1 MTEAA
6 GGARRYGL
14 GALAHR
20 NFRLFFIGQ
29 GISLVG
35 TWMQNVGEG
44 WLILTLTNS
53 PFYVGLTSALSSCGL
68 VLFSLYAGVIADR
81 VDKRR
86 VIVFMQL
93 AFMLEALTVSVLVW
107 TGVIAVWEVLVLAT
121 ILGIASAFDIPM
133 RQSFIVEMV
142 GKDDLMN
149 AIALN
154 SSLFNG
160 ARVIGPAIAGV
171 LIGAVGIAWC
181 YFLNGLSYIAVIA
194 GLLMMRLPPVARP
207 PRTTSSWHGFREVLS
222 YLKSDRRIRALMM
235 LTAILS
241 VFGFPYIAMMPV
253 FARDVLHRGAAG
265 YGALTSSIGIGA
277 VIGALGIALAS
288 ARIRARG
295 RLMLVGGIAFGGLLI
310 LFSES
315 RVLALSMVLLGLAGC
330 AMIVNN
336 SITNTLLQ
344 TTAPDHLRGR
354 IMGFYSFVFVGMAP
368 FGAFLFG
375 VVAEQVGVPTTLAAG
390 GAIGGLAVPSDGW
403 RVHANPNGLRLG
415 APIRC
420 PTNTSFFTRR

>member
-1 MTEAA
+1 
-6 GGARRYGL
+6 
-14 GALAHR
+14 
-20 NFRLFFIGQ
+20 
-29 GISLVG
+29 
-35 TWMQNVGEG
+35 MQNVGEG

-53 PFYVGLTSALSSCGL
+53 PFYVGLTAALSSLGVL
-68 VLFSLYAGVIADR
+68 LFSLYAGVIADR

-86 VIVFMQL
+86 VIILMQV
-93 AFMLEALTVSVLVW
+93 AFMIEAFTVSILVF
-107 TGVIAVWEVLVLAT
+107 THVIAVWQVLVLAT
-121 ILGIASAFDIPM
+121 TLGIASAFDIPM
-133 RQSFIVEMV
+133 RQAFIVEMV

-160 ARVIGPAIAGV
+160 ARVIGPAIAGF

-181 YFLNGLSYIAVIA
+181 YFLNGVSYIAVIA
-194 GLLMMRLPPVARP
+194 GLLLMRLPYNPRP
-207 PRTTSSWHGFREVLS
+207 PKTTSAWTGFREVLA
-222 YLKSDRRIRALMM
+222 YLRSDRRLRVLMI
-235 LTAILS
+235 LTAIIS

-288 ARIRARG
+288 ARIRSRG
-295 RLMLVGGIAFGGLLI
+295 RLMLVGGTAFGLLLM
-310 LFSES
+310 LFSTS
-315 RVLALSMVLLGLAGC
+315 RVLPLSMVLLALAGC

-344 TTAPDHLRGR
+344 TSAPDHLRGR

-375 VVAEQVGVPTTLAAG
+375 IVAEHVGVPTTLAAG
-390 GAIGGLAVPSDGW
+390 GAIVALAVTIAGWVEPS
-403 RVHANPNGLRLG
+403 
-415 APIRC
+415 IRAA
-420 PTNTSFFTRR
+420 

>member
-6 GGARRYGL
+6 RRYGF

-53 PFYVGLTSALSSCGL
+53 PFYVGLTAALSSLGVL
-68 VLFSLYAGVIADR
+68 LFSLYAGVVADR

-86 VIVFMQL
+86 VIIFMQL
-93 AFMLEALTVSVLVW
+93 AFMIEAFTVAILVW
-107 TGVIAVWEVLVLAT
+107 TGVIAVWQVLVLAT
-121 ILGIASAFDIPM
+121 VLGIASAFDIPM

-295 RLMLVGGIAFGGLLI
+295 RLMLVGGTAFGILLI
-310 LFSES
+310 LFSAS
-315 RVLALSMVLLGLAGC
+315 RVLALSVVLLALAGC

-344 TTAPDHLRGR
+344 TAAPDHLRGR

-375 VVAEQVGVPTTLAAG
+375 LVAEHVGVPHTLAAG
-390 GAIGGLAVPSDGW
+390 GAIVALAVVITAI
-403 RVHANPNGLRLG
+403 RVPELRQ
-415 APIRC
+415 A
-420 PTNTSFFTRR
+420 

>member
-6 GGARRYGL
+6 RRYGF

-53 PFYVGLTSALSSCGL
+53 PFYVGLTAALSSLGVL
-68 VLFSLYAGVIADR
+68 LFSLYAGVIADR

-86 VIVFMQL
+86 FIIFMQL
-93 AFMLEALTVSVLVW
+93 AFMLEALTVAILVW
-107 TGVIAVWEVLVLAT
+107 TGVVAVWQVLLLAT

-133 RQSFIVEMV
+133 RQSFVVEMV

-154 SSLFNG
+154 SSVFNG

-181 YFLNGLSYIAVIA
+181 YFLNGVSYIAVIA
-194 GLLMMRLPPVARP
+194 GLLLMRLPPRAPPARGASAW
-207 PRTTSSWHGFREVLS
+207 TGFREVLA
-222 YLKSDRRIRALMM
+222 YLRGDRRLRVLMI
-235 LTAILS
+235 LTAVIS

-253 FARDVLHRGAAG
+253 FARDVLHRGATG

-295 RLMLVGGIAFGGLLI
+295 RLMLAGGTAFGILLI
-310 LFSES
+310 LFAAS
-315 RVLALSMVLLGLAGC
+315 RSLALSMLLLALAGC

-336 SITNTLLQ
+336 SLANTLLQ

-354 IMGFYSFVFVGMAP
+354 VMGFYSFVFVGMAP

-375 VVAEQVGVPTTLAAG
+375 LVAEHVGAPATLAAG
-390 GAIGGLAVPSDGW
+390 GVIVALAVTIAGVAEPS
-403 RVHANPNGLRLG
+403 
-415 APIRC
+415 IRAV
-420 PTNTSFFTRR
+420 

>member
-1 MTEAA
+1 MTE
-6 GGARRYGL
+6 GARRYGF

-29 GISLVG
+29 GISLIG

-53 PFYVGLTSALSSCGL
+53 PFYVGLTAALSSIGVL
-68 VLFSLYAGVIADR
+68 LFSLYAGVIADR
-81 VDKRR
+81 TDKRR
-86 VIVFMQL
+86 FIILMQV
-93 AFMLEALTVSVLVW
+93 AFMLEAFTVSILVW
-107 TGVIAVWEVLVLAT
+107 TGVVAVWQVLVLAT

-133 RQSFIVEMV
+133 RQSFVVEMV

-154 SSLFNG
+154 SSLFNA
-160 ARVIGPAIAGV
+160 ARVIGPAIAGL

-181 YFLNGLSYIAVIA
+181 YFLNGVSYIAVIA
-194 GLLMMRLPPVARP
+194 GLLMMRLPPNPQP
-207 PRTTSSWHGFREVLS
+207 PKTTSAWTGFREVLT
-222 YLKSDRRIRALMM
+222 YLRNDRRVRTLMI

-253 FARDVLHRGAAG
+253 FARDVLHRGAEG
-265 YGALTSSIGIGA
+265 YGALTSSIGVGA
-277 VIGALGIALAS
+277 VIGALAIAWSS

-295 RLMLVGGIAFGGLLI
+295 RLMLSGGVALGMLLI
-310 LFSES
+310 LFAAS
-315 RVLALSMVLLGLAGC
+315 RSLAVSMVLLGLAGF

-336 SITNTLLQ
+336 ALTNTLLQ

-375 VVAEQVGVPTTLAAG
+375 LVAEHVGVPATIAVG
-390 GAIGGLAVPSDGW
+390 GVIVALAVMIAAWTVPE
-403 RVHANPNGLRLG
+403 
-415 APIRC
+415 IR
-420 PTNTSFFTRR
+420 TT

>member
-6 GGARRYGL
+6 RRYGF
-14 GALAHR
+14 GALSHR

-53 PFYVGLTSALSSCGL
+53 PFYVGLTSALSSLGVL
-68 VLFSLYAGVIADR
+68 LFSLYAGVIADR

-86 VIVFMQL
+86 VIVFMQI
-93 AFMLEALTVSVLVW
+93 AFMLEAFTVAILVW
-107 TGVIAVWEVLVLAT
+107 TGVVAVWQVLVLAT

-133 RQSFIVEMV
+133 RQSFLVEMV
-142 GKDDLMN
+142 GKEDLMN

-160 ARVIGPAIAGV
+160 ARVIGPAIAGL
-171 LIGAVGIAWC
+171 LIGALGIAWC

-194 GLLMMRLPPVARP
+194 GLLMMRLPPPVRTVK
-207 PRTTSSWHGFREVLS
+207 TTSTWGGFREVLAF
-222 YLKSDRRIRALMM
+222 LKGDRRMRSLML
-235 LTAILS
+235 LTSILS
-241 VFGFPYIAMMPV
+241 VFGFPYISMMPV
-253 FARDVLHRGAAG
+253 FARDVLHLGATG

-277 VIGALGIALAS
+277 VIGALAIALAS
-288 ARIRARG
+288 TRIRARG
-295 RLMLVGGIAFGGLLI
+295 RLMLAGGIALGILLM
-310 LFSES
+310 LFAAS
-315 RVLALSMVLLGLAGC
+315 RTLALSMVLLALAGC

-336 SITNTLLQ
+336 SLTNTLLQ
-344 TTAPDHLRGR
+344 TAAPDHLRGR

-375 VVAEQVGVPTTLAAG
+375 LVAEHIGAPYTIAGG
-390 GAIGGLAVPSDGW
+390 GAIVAVAVALTGLLVPE
-403 RVHANPNGLRLG
+403 V
-415 APIRC
+415 RC
-420 PTNTSFFTRR
+420 A

>member
-1 MTEAA
+1 MTEA

-53 PFYVGLTSALSSCGL
+53 PFYVGLTAALSSLGVL
-68 VLFSLYAGVIADR
+68 LFSLYAGVIADR
-81 VDKRR
+81 ADKRR
-86 VIVFMQL
+86 FIIFMQL
-93 AFMLEALTVSVLVW
+93 AFMLEALTVAILVW
-107 TGVIAVWEVLVLAT
+107 THVVAVWQVLLLAT
-121 ILGIASAFDIPM
+121 ILGIASGFDIPM

-160 ARVIGPAIAGV
+160 ARVIGPAIAGF

-181 YFLNGLSYIAVIA
+181 YFLNSVSYIAVIA
-194 GLLMMRLPPVARP
+194 GLLMMRLPPRP
-207 PRTTSSWHGFREVLS
+207 PRPQTASAWTGFREVLT
-222 YLKSDRRIRALMM
+222 YLRGDRRLRVLMM

-241 VFGFPYIAMMPV
+241 VFGFPYISMMPV
-253 FARDVLHRGAAG
+253 FARDVLQRGATG

-277 VIGALGIALAS
+277 VIGALGVALTS
-288 ARIRARG
+288 GRIRRRG
-295 RLMLVGGIAFGGLLI
+295 RLMLIGGTAFGVLLI
-310 LFSES
+310 LFAAS
-315 RVLALSMVLLGLAGC
+315 RALALAMALLALAGC

-336 SITNTLLQ
+336 SITNTMLQ

-375 VVAEQVGVPTTLAAG
+375 VVAEHVGVPVTLASG
-390 GAIGGLAVPSDGW
+390 GAIVAVSVALAGWMVPE
-403 RVHANPNGLRLG
+403 LR
-415 APIRC
+415 
-420 PTNTSFFTRR
+420 TN

>member
-6 GGARRYGL
+6 RRYGF

-53 PFYVGLTSALSSCGL
+53 PFYVGLTAALSSLGVL
-68 VLFSLYAGVIADR
+68 LFSLYAGVVADR

-86 VIVFMQL
+86 VIIFMQL
-93 AFMLEALTVSVLVW
+93 AFMIEAFTVAILVW
-107 TGVIAVWEVLVLAT
+107 TGVIAVWQVLVLAT
-121 ILGIASAFDIPM
+121 VLGIASAFDIPM

-160 ARVIGPAIAGV
+160 ARVIGPAIAGF
-171 LIGAVGIAWC
+171 LIGALGIAWC

-194 GLLMMRLPPVARP
+194 GLLLMRLPATIRP
-207 PRTTSSWHGFREVLS
+207 ARTTSTWGGFREVLTF
-222 YLKSDRRIRALMM
+222 LRGDRGIRSLMIQ
-235 LTAILS
+235 TAILS

-277 VIGALGIALAS
+277 VIGALGIALS
-288 ARIRARG
+288 ATRLRARG
-295 RLMLVGGIAFGGLLI
+295 RLMLVGGTAFGILLI
-310 LFSES
+310 LFSAS
-315 RVLALSMVLLGLAGC
+315 RVLALSMVLLALAGC

-344 TTAPDHLRGR
+344 TAAPDHLRGR

-375 VVAEQVGVPTTLAAG
+375 LVAEHVGVPHTLAAG
-390 GAIGGLAVPSDGW
+390 GAIVALAVVITAI
-403 RVHANPNGLRLG
+403 RVPELRQ
-415 APIRC
+415 A
-420 PTNTSFFTRR
+420 

>member
-1 MTEAA
+1 MTEA

-53 PFYVGLTSALSSCGL
+53 PFYVGLTAALSSLGVL
-68 VLFSLYAGVIADR
+68 LFSLYAGVIADR
-81 VDKRR
+81 ADKRR
-86 VIVFMQL
+86 FIIFMQL
-93 AFMLEALTVSVLVW
+93 AFMLEALTVAILVW
-107 TGVIAVWEVLVLAT
+107 THVVAVWQVLLLAT
-121 ILGIASAFDIPM
+121 ILGIASGFDIPM

-160 ARVIGPAIAGV
+160 ARVIGPAIAGF

-181 YFLNGLSYIAVIA
+181 YFLNSVSYIAVIA
-194 GLLMMRLPPVARP
+194 GLLMMRLPPRP
-207 PRTTSSWHGFREVLS
+207 PRPQTASAWTGFREVLS
-222 YLKSDRRIRALMM
+222 YLRGDRRLRVLMM

-241 VFGFPYIAMMPV
+241 VFGFPYISMMPV
-253 FARDVLHRGAAG
+253 FARDVLHRGATG

-277 VIGALGIALAS
+277 VIGALGVALTS
-288 ARIRARG
+288 GRIRRRG
-295 RLMLVGGIAFGGLLI
+295 RLMLIGGTAFGVLLI
-310 LFSES
+310 LFAAS
-315 RVLALSMVLLGLAGC
+315 RALALAMALLALAGC

-336 SITNTLLQ
+336 SITNTMLQ

-375 VVAEQVGVPTTLAAG
+375 LVAEHVGVPATLAAG
-390 GAIGGLAVPSDGW
+390 GAIAALAVMIAGW
-403 RVHANPNGLRLG
+403 AVPE
-415 APIRC
+415 IR
-420 PTNTSFFTRR
+420 SA

>member
-6 GGARRYGL
+6 RRYGF

-53 PFYVGLTSALSSCGL
+53 PFYVGLTAALSSLGVL
-68 VLFSLYAGVIADR
+68 LFSLYAGVIADR

-86 VIVFMQL
+86 FIIFMQL
-93 AFMLEALTVSVLVW
+93 AFMLEAFAVSILVW
-107 TGVIAVWEVLVLAT
+107 TGVVAVWQVLLLAT

-133 RQSFIVEMV
+133 RQSFVVEMV

-160 ARVIGPAIAGV
+160 ARVIGPAIAGF

-181 YFLNGLSYIAVIA
+181 YFLNGVSYIAVIA
-194 GLLMMRLPPVARP
+194 GLLLMQLPPRAPPARAASAW
-207 PRTTSSWHGFREVLS
+207 TGFREVLA
-222 YLKSDRRIRALMM
+222 YLRDDRRLRVLMI
-235 LTAILS
+235 LTAVIS

-253 FARDVLHRGAAG
+253 FARDVLHRGATG

-295 RLMLVGGIAFGGLLI
+295 RLMLAGGTAFGILLI
-310 LFSES
+310 LFSAS
-315 RVLALSMVLLGLAGC
+315 RVLGLSMALLALTGC

-336 SITNTLLQ
+336 SLTNTLIQ

-354 IMGFYSFVFVGMAP
+354 VMGFYSFVFVGMAP

-375 VVAEQVGVPTTLAAG
+375 LVAEHVGAPATLAAG
-390 GAIGGLAVPSDGW
+390 GVIVALAVTIAGW
-403 RVHANPNGLRLG
+403 MVPE
-415 APIRC
+415 IRAA
-420 PTNTSFFTRR
+420 

>member
-1 MTEAA
+1 MTEA
-6 GGARRYGL
+6 ARRYGL

-53 PFYVGLTSALSSCGL
+53 PFYVGLTAALSSVGVL
-68 VLFSLYAGVIADR
+68 LFSLYAGVLADR

-86 VIVFMQL
+86 VIIFMQI
-93 AFMLEALTVSVLVW
+93 AFMLEAFTVAALVA
-107 TGVIAVWEVLVLAT
+107 THVVAVWQVLVLAT
-121 ILGIASAFDIPM
+121 MLGIASAFDIPM

-154 SSLFNG
+154 SSVFNA
-160 ARVIGPAIAGV
+160 ARVIGPALAGF
-171 LIGAVGIAWC
+171 LIGAIGIAWC

-194 GLLMMRLPPVARP
+194 GLLLMRLPPKAP
-207 PRTTSSWHGFREVLS
+207 LQKTASTWTGFREVLT
-222 YLKSDRRIRALMM
+222 YLRTERRTRVLMI

-253 FARDVLHRGAAG
+253 FARDVLHRGAGG
-265 YGALTSSIGIGA
+265 YGALTASIGIGA

-288 ARIRARG
+288 GRIRARG
-295 RLMLVGGIAFGGLLI
+295 RLMLAGGTVFGLLLM
-310 LFSES
+310 LFSAARS
-315 RVLALSMVLLGLAGC
+315 LALAMVLLALAGC

-336 SITNTLLQ
+336 SISNTLLQ
-344 TTAPDHLRGR
+344 TAAPDHLRGR

-375 VVAEQVGVPTTLAAG
+375 IVAEHVGVPATIAAG
-390 GAIGGLAVPSDGW
+390 GAIVAIAVTIAGWTVPS
-403 RVHANPNGLRLG
+403 
-415 APIRC
+415 IRDA
-420 PTNTSFFTRR
+420 

>member
-1 MTEAA
+1 MPAPEI
-6 GGARRYGL
+6 ARRYGF
-14 GALAHR
+14 GAFAHR

-29 GISLVG
+29 GISLIG

-44 WLILTLTNS
+44 WLILQLTNS
-53 PFYVGLTSALSSCGL
+53 PFFVGLTSALSSLGVL
-68 VLFSLYAGVIADR
+68 LFSLYAGVIADR
-81 VDKRR
+81 TDKRR
-86 VIVFMQL
+86 VIIFMQV
-93 AFMLEALTVSVLVW
+93 AFMLEAFTVSILVW
-107 TGVIAVWEVLVLAT
+107 TGVVQVWQVLLLAT
-121 ILGIASAFDIPM
+121 LLGIASAFDIPM
-133 RQSFIVEMV
+133 RQSFVIEMV

-194 GLLMMRLPPVARP
+194 GLLLMRLPPRSP
-207 PRTTSSWHGFREVLS
+207 PAKPASAWSGFREVLL
-222 YLKSDRRIRALMM
+222 YLRNDRRLRVLMV

-241 VFGFPYIAMMPV
+241 VFGFPYISMMPV
-253 FARDVLHRGAAG
+253 YARDVLHRGAGG
-265 YGALTSSIGIGA
+265 YGILTSSIGIGA
-277 VIGALGIALAS
+277 VIGALAIALYS

-295 RLMLVGGIAFGGLLI
+295 RLMLIGGTAFGILLMLFAASRSLGLSVAL
-310 LFSES
+310 
-315 RVLALSMVLLGLAGC
+315 LALAGC

-336 SITNTLLQ
+336 SLTNTLLQ
-344 TTAPDHLRGR
+344 TAAPDHLRGR

-375 VVAEQVGVPTTLAAG
+375 VVAEHTGVPVTLAGG
-390 GAIGGLAVPSDGW
+390 GAIVALAVIIAGW
-403 RVHANPNGLRLG
+403 LVPT
-415 APIRC
+415 IRDA
-420 PTNTSFFTRR
+420 

>member
-1 MTEAA
+1 MPAPDT
-6 GGARRYGL
+6 ARRYGF

-29 GISLVG
+29 GISLIG

-44 WLILTLTNS
+44 WLILDLTNS
-53 PFYVGLTSALSSCGL
+53 PFYVGLTSALSSLGVL
-68 VLFSLYAGVIADR
+68 LFSLYAGVLADR
-81 VDKRR
+81 TDKRR
-86 VIVFMQL
+86 FIIFMQV
-93 AFMLEALTVSVLVW
+93 AFMLEAFTVSILVW
-107 TGVIAVWEVLVLAT
+107 TGVVQVWQVLVLAT
-121 ILGIASAFDIPM
+121 LLGIASAFDIPM
-133 RQSFIVEMV
+133 RQSFVVEMV

-194 GLLMMRLPPVARP
+194 GLLLMRLPPRP
-207 PRTTSSWHGFREVLS
+207 APAQTASAWTGFREVLM
-222 YLKSDRRIRALMM
+222 YLRNDRRLRVLMV

-241 VFGFPYIAMMPV
+241 VFGFPYISMMPV
-253 FARDVLHRGAAG
+253 YARDVLHRGAGG
-265 YGALTSSIGIGA
+265 YGILTSSIGVGA
-277 VIGALGIALAS
+277 VIGALAIALHS

-295 RLMLVGGIAFGGLLI
+295 RLMLIGGTAFG
-310 LFSES
+310 
-315 RVLALSMVLLGLAGC
+315 VLLMLFAASRSLGLSIALLALAGC

-336 SITNTLLQ
+336 SLTNTLLQ
-344 TTAPDHLRGR
+344 TAAPDHLRGR

-375 VVAEQVGVPTTLAAG
+375 VVAEHAGVPVTIAAG
-390 GAIGGLAVPSDGW
+390 GAIVALAVMI
-403 RVHANPNGLRLG
+403 AGLTV
-415 APIRC
+415 PTIRDA
-420 PTNTSFFTRR
+420 

>member
-1 MTEAA
+1 MTEA
-6 GGARRYGL
+6 GWARRYGL

-53 PFYVGLTSALSSCGL
+53 PFYVGLTAALSSLGVL
-68 VLFSLYAGVIADR
+68 LFSLYAGVIADR
-81 VDKRR
+81 ADKRR
-86 VIVFMQL
+86 FIIFMQL
-93 AFMLEALTVSVLVW
+93 AFMLEALTVAILVW
-107 TGVIAVWEVLVLAT
+107 THVVAVWQVLLLAT
-121 ILGIASAFDIPM
+121 ILGIASGFDIPM

-160 ARVIGPAIAGV
+160 ARVIGPAIAGF

-181 YFLNGLSYIAVIA
+181 YFLNSVSYIAVIA
-194 GLLMMRLPPVARP
+194 GLLMMQLPPRP
-207 PRTTSSWHGFREVLS
+207 PRPQTASAWTGFREVLS
-222 YLKSDRRIRALMM
+222 YLRGDRRLRVLMM

-241 VFGFPYIAMMPV
+241 VFGFPYISMMPV
-253 FARDVLHRGAAG
+253 FARDVLHRGATG

-277 VIGALGIALAS
+277 VIGALGVALTS
-288 ARIRARG
+288 GRIRRRG
-295 RLMLVGGIAFGGLLI
+295 RLMLIGGTAFGVLLI
-310 LFSES
+310 LFAAS
-315 RVLALSMVLLGLAGC
+315 RALALAMALLALAGC

-336 SITNTLLQ
+336 SITNTMLQ

-368 FGAFLFG
+368 FGAFMFG
-375 VVAEQVGVPTTLAAG
+375 LVAEHIGVPTTLAIG
-390 GAIGGLAVPSDGW
+390 GAIVAVTITVAAWTVPE
-403 RVHANPNGLRLG
+403 
-415 APIRC
+415 IRA
-420 PTNTSFFTRR
+420 T

>member
-1 MTEAA
+1 MTGVA
-6 GGARRYGL
+6 GRYGRYGV

-53 PFYVGLTSALSSCGL
+53 PFYVGLTAALSSIGVL
-68 VLFSLYAGVIADR
+68 LFSLYAGVVADR

-86 VIVFMQL
+86 IIIFMQL
-93 AFMLEALTVSVLVW
+93 AFMLEAFTVAILVW
-107 TGVIAVWEVLVLAT
+107 TGVVAVWQVLVLAT
-121 ILGIASAFDIPM
+121 VLGIASAFDIPM

-160 ARVIGPAIAGV
+160 ARVIGPAIAGL
-171 LIGAVGIAWC
+171 LIGALGIAWC

-194 GLLMMRLPPVARP
+194 GLLLMRLPATIRP
-207 PRTTSSWHGFREVLS
+207 ARTTSTWGGFREVLTF
-222 YLKSDRRIRALMM
+222 LRSDRRIRALM
-235 LTAILS
+235 LQTAILS
-241 VFGFPYIAMMPV
+241 VFGFPYISMMPV

-277 VIGALGIALAS
+277 VVGALGIALS
-288 ARIRARG
+288 STRLRARG
-295 RLMLVGGIAFGGLLI
+295 RLMLVGGTAFGILLI
-310 LFSES
+310 LFSTS
-315 RVLALSMVLLGLAGC
+315 RILAVSMVLLALAGC

-336 SITNTLLQ
+336 AITNTLLQ
-344 TTAPDHLRGR
+344 TAAPDHLRGR

-375 VVAEQVGVPTTLAAG
+375 LAAEYIG
-390 GAIGGLAVPSDGW
+390 APTAIAIGGGVVALSVMITGWQVPE
-403 RVHANPNGLRLG
+403 LR
-415 APIRC
+415 
-420 PTNTSFFTRR
+420 TTS

>member
-6 GGARRYGL
+6 RRYGF

-35 TWMQNVGEG
+35 TWLQNVGEG

-53 PFYVGLTSALSSCGL
+53 PFYVGLTAALSSVGVL
-68 VLFSLYAGVIADR
+68 LFSLYAGVIADR

-86 VIVFMQL
+86 VIIFMQL
-93 AFMLEALTVSVLVW
+93 AFMIEAFTVSILIW
-107 TGVIAVWEVLVLAT
+107 THVIAVWQVLVLAT
-121 ILGIASAFDIPM
+121 TLGLASAFDIPM
-133 RQSFIVEMV
+133 RQAFIVEMV

-160 ARVIGPAIAGV
+160 ARVIGPAIAGF
-171 LIGAVGIAWC
+171 LIGTVGIPWC

-194 GLLMMRLPPVARP
+194 GLLMMRLPYQPRPAR
-207 PRTTSSWHGFREVLS
+207 TASAWSGFREVLT
-222 YLKSDRRIRALMM
+222 YLRGDRRLRVLIV

-253 FARDVLHRGAAG
+253 FARDVLHRGATG

-277 VIGALGIALAS
+277 VIGALGVALA
-288 ARIRARG
+288 ANRIRKRG
-295 RLMLVGGIAFGGLLI
+295 RLMLVGGTVFGILLI
-310 LFSES
+310 LFSAS
-315 RVLALSMVLLGLAGC
+315 RALALSMVLLGLTGC

-336 SITNTLLQ
+336 SLTNTMLQ

-354 IMGFYSFVFVGMAP
+354 VMGFYSFVFVGMAP

-375 VVAEQVGVPTTLAAG
+375 LVGEHIGVPATLAIG
-390 GAIGGLAVPSDGW
+390 GAIVALAVMIAGW
-403 RVHANPNGLRLG
+403 MVPE
-415 APIRC
+415 IRA
-420 PTNTSFFTRR
+420 T

>member
-1 MTEAA
+1 MTDAET

-35 TWMQNVGEG
+35 TWLQNVGEG

-53 PFYVGLTSALSSCGL
+53 PFYVGLTAALSSVGVL
-68 VLFSLYAGVIADR
+68 LFSLYAGVIADR

-86 VIVFMQL
+86 VIIYMQL
-93 AFMLEALTVSVLVW
+93 AFMVEAFTVAILVS
-107 TGVIAVWEVLVLAT
+107 THVVAVWQVLVLAT
-121 ILGIASAFDIPM
+121 TLGIASAFDIPM
-133 RQSFIVEMV
+133 RQAFVVEMV

-160 ARVIGPAIAGV
+160 ARVIGPAIAGF

-181 YFLNGLSYIAVIA
+181 YFLNGLSYIAVIT
-194 GLLMMRLPPVARP
+194 GLVLMRLPDN
-207 PRTTSSWHGFREVLS
+207 PRAPKTTSAWTGFREVLA
-222 YLKSDRRIRALMM
+222 YLRSDRRVRTLML
-235 LTAILS
+235 LTATLS

-277 VIGALGIALAS
+277 VIGALGVAFRS
-288 ARIRARG
+288 GRIRRRG
-295 RLMLVGGIAFGGLLI
+295 RLMLVGGTAFGLL
-310 LFSES
+310 LMAFSAS
-315 RVLALSMVLLGLAGC
+315 RALALSMVLLALTGC

-336 SITNTLLQ
+336 SIGNTLLQ
-344 TTAPDHLRGR
+344 TSAPDHLRGR

-368 FGAFLFG
+368 FGAFIFG
-375 VVAEQVGVPTTLAAG
+375 LVAEHVGVPTTLAGG
-390 GAIGGLAVPSDGW
+390 GAIVAIAVTIAGWAVPE
-403 RVHANPNGLRLG
+403 
-415 APIRC
+415 IR
-420 PTNTSFFTRR
+420 NA

>member
-6 GGARRYGL
+6 RRYGF

-53 PFYVGLTSALSSCGL
+53 PFYVGLTAALSSLGVL
-68 VLFSLYAGVIADR
+68 LFSLYAGVIADR
-81 VDKRR
+81 VGKRR
-86 VIVFMQL
+86 CGSFMQL
-93 AFMLEALTVSVLVW
+93 SFMLEAFAVSVLVW
-107 TGVIAVWEVLVLAT
+107 TGVVAVWQVLLLAT

-133 RQSFIVEMV
+133 RQSFVVEMV

-160 ARVIGPAIAGV
+160 ARVIGPAIAGF

-181 YFLNGLSYIAVIA
+181 YFLNGVSYIAVIA
-194 GLLMMRLPPVARP
+194 GLLLMQLPPRAPPARAASAW
-207 PRTTSSWHGFREVLS
+207 TGFREVLA
-222 YLKSDRRIRALMM
+222 YLRDDRRLRVLMI
-235 LTAILS
+235 LTAVIS

-253 FARDVLHRGAAG
+253 FALDVLHRGATG

-295 RLMLVGGIAFGGLLI
+295 RLILAGGTAFGLLLI
-310 LFSES
+310 LFSTS
-315 RVLALSMVLLGLAGC
+315 RVLALSMVLLALAGC

-336 SITNTLLQ
+336 SINNTLLQ
-344 TTAPDHLRGR
+344 TAAPDHLRGR

-375 VVAEQVGVPTTLAAG
+375 LVAEHIGVPATIAAG
-390 GAIGGLAVPSDGW
+390 GAIVALAVVITAI
-403 RVHANPNGLRLG
+403 RVPELG
-415 APIRC
+415 QA
-420 PTNTSFFTRR
+420 

>member
-1 MTEAA
+1 MTEATPA
-6 GGARRYGL
+6 PAAPSARRYGL

-35 TWMQNVGEG
+35 TWLQNVGEG

-53 PFYVGLTSALSSCGL
+53 PFYVGLTAALSSVGVL
-68 VLFSLYAGVIADR
+68 LFSLYAGVIADR

-86 VIVFMQL
+86 VIILMQI
-93 AFMLEALTVSVLVW
+93 AFMLEAFTVSILVW
-107 TGVIAVWEVLVLAT
+107 TGVIAVWQVLVLAT

-133 RQSFIVEMV
+133 RQAFLVEMV

-154 SSLFNG
+154 SSLFNA

-171 LIGAVGIAWC
+171 LIGTVGIRWL
-181 YFLNGLSYIAVIA
+181 YFLNGLSYIAVIV
-194 GLLMMRLPPVARP
+194 GLLRMRLPYNPRP
-207 PRTTSSWHGFREVLS
+207 AKTTSAWTGFREVVA
-222 YLKSDRRIRALMM
+222 YLRGDRRLRVLMM
-235 LTAILS
+235 LTAIIS

-253 FARDVLHRGAAG
+253 FARDVLHRGATG
-265 YGALTSSIGIGA
+265 YGALTSSIGLGA

-288 ARIRARG
+288 ARIRRRG
-295 RLMLVGGIAFGGLLI
+295 RLMLAGGTAFGLLLI
-310 LFSES
+310 LFSAS
-315 RVLALSMVLLGLAGC
+315 RVLALSMVLLALAGC

-344 TTAPDHLRGR
+344 TSAPDHLRGR

-375 VVAEQVGVPTTLAAG
+375 VVAEHVGVPHTIAGGGAVVTLAVTIA
-390 GAIGGLAVPSDGW
+390 GW
-403 RVHANPNGLRLG
+403 RVPE
-415 APIRC
+415 IR
-420 PTNTSFFTRR
+420 NA